1 MVAINRKTT
10 RRWNWFD
17 GLNTAFMTI
26 AVIAFLYPFW
36 HTLVLSFSSPA
47 FATSLGLKFLPP
59 EVTFDAYKVV
69 FQTNIIYIGYGNT
82 LLRTV
87 AGTALTI
94 VVTYC
99 AAYALSRRTLPFRST
114 LTFLIVLTMFFSGGL
129 IPMFLVMKSYG
140 LVGTKL
146 ALILPMLTSAWN
158 ILIAR
163 NYISSIGPELEEAAL
178 VDGAHPLKIVFLVMF
193 PVSMPIIAVLTI
205 WTAVA
210 HWNAWFDALI
220 YTTSEKDIVLQL
232 VLRRLLIDTQTESTI
247 LQSTVAETTSDTIK
261 AATIIVSI
269 LPILCVYP
277 FLQKHFA
284 KGIMVGS
291 VKG

>member
-1 MVAINRKTT
+1 MVAINRNTT

-17 GLNTAFMTI
+17 GLITAFMTI

-36 HTLVLSFSSPA
+36 HTLVLSFSTPA
-47 FATSLGLKFLPP
+47 FATSLGLKFIPP

-99 AAYALSRRTLPFRST
+99 AAYALSRRSLPFRST

-163 NYISSIGPELEEAAL
+163 NFIASIGPELEEAAL

-269 LPILCVYP
+269 LPIICVYP

>member
-1 MVAINRKTT
+1 VVAINRNTT

-17 GLNTAFMTI
+17 GLITAFMTI

-36 HTLVLSFSSPA
+36 HTLVLSFSTPA
-47 FATSLGLKFLPP
+47 FATSLGLKFIPP

-99 AAYALSRRTLPFRST
+99 AAYALSRRSLPFRST

-163 NYISSIGPELEEAAL
+163 NFIASIGPELEEAAL

-269 LPILCVYP
+269 LPIICVYP